1 MTIQTSFEERYAE
14 LLRGGFD
21 RSPLATDGYK
31 FSMAQA
37 GNPLRHETF
46 YLHFRKGGG
55 QFLPFNFA
63 EVIQLLKPRPVN
75 SREQGFLAAN
85 GYAMTSAME
94 VALQGDLEVW
104 GQPKHS
110 WANEHEPLVTP
121 SGPSFLVSWMEAMGI
136 AFHFPIQIATAI
148 KSGVYEF
155 KATCEDEAAII
166 YLVEEALDEG
176 GQLPADSEAVSV
188 DVYEDAYRANLRD
201 HLKRLK
207 AALGGDI
214 HRAFEVGTRSMS
226 CMQMHRIC
234 LEECKAAGIHRTA
247 NVKLAY
253 DLYMIPVGTTGHE
266 HQKRHGADINGF
278 RAVRD
283 RRPEPPSYLFDTYD
297 PINSG
302 IPAAILAMREDRR
315 RRASCRFDSG
325 DQPKQLRLLR
335 TGEKEHGLNVFYLFM
350 DGYDDVRTGEMDTL
364 AAEIGVAR
372 DDRHFGLGSYLVS
385 SPAPTEYTRDR
396 LAMVY
401 KLCESGGPNA
411 IGRRN
416 VRKYGGSIDSAAP
429 IDPTDPGKASIAGHP
444 FVLMGSDRTRYICQQ
459 GEGFAPPGGTFLNLR
474 DAGRPTGP
482 SVLSPGTLAVN
493 EACRVRDIAN
503 FEVQS

>member
-1 MTIQTSFEERYAE
+1 MTIEIHEASFEERYAE
-14 LLRGGFD
+14 LLRGGAD
-21 RSPLATDGYK
+21 KSPLATDGYK

-55 QFLPFNFA
+55 QFLPFDFA
-63 EVIQLLKPRPVN
+63 QVVQLLKPRPVN

-85 GYAMTSAME
+85 GYAMTPAME
-94 VALQGDLEVW
+94 VALQGDLQVW

-148 KSGVYEF
+148 QNKVYAF
-155 KATCEDEAAII
+155 KATCDDEADII
-166 YLVEEALDEG
+166 HLVAEAMGNIRVEV
-176 GQLPADSEAVSV
+176 E
-188 DVYEDAYRANLRD
+188 VYEEAYRANLRD

-207 AALGGDI
+207 SALGGDI

-253 DLYMIPVGTTGHE
+253 DLYMVPVGTTGHE

-283 RRPEPPSYLFDTYD
+283 QRPEPPSYLFDTYD

-302 IPAAILAMREDRR
+302 IPAAILAMRENRQ

-325 DQPKQLRLLR
+325 DQPEQLRLLR
-335 TGEKEHGLNVFYLFM
+335 AGEKEYGLNVFYLFM

-364 AAEIGVAR
+364 AADLGVAR
-372 DDRHFGLGSYLVS
+372 EDRHFGLGSYLVS

-401 KLCESGGPNA
+401 KLCESGAPNP

-416 VRKYGGSIDSAAP
+416 GRKYGGSIHSAAP

-444 FVLMGSDRTRYICQQ
+444 FVVAALDGTRFICQQ
-459 GEGFAPPGGTFLNLR
+459 GENFKHGEGFWPSARMLPK
-474 DAGRPTGP
+474 PTGP
-482 SVLSPGTLAVN
+482 SVLSPGTLAIN
-493 EACRVRDIAN
+493 EACRVRDLAN